1 MGCFLI
7 PWIFYQRISQY
18 LFKAICFDGLW
29 LHLMGERSL
38 YRNTARENI
47 LKGGQMARD
56 GFQLFHREWA
66 NIQAGLNRVSKNS
79 VEGEKAAE
87 LFNSYMVAGAELLP
101 LHYFP
106 KDCRSFLETR

>member
-1 MGCFLI
+1 
-7 PWIFYQRISQY
+7 
-18 LFKAICFDGLW
+18 
-29 LHLMGERSL
+29 
-38 YRNTARENI
+38 
-47 LKGGQMARD
+47 MARD

-79 VEGEKAAE
+79 VEGKKAAE

-106 KDCRSFLETR
+106 KECRSFLETGLKVSQRLRQKNIEALHLLNLGMFHSSQKNMRRQRNV